1 MYRFLKLSRLTAD
14 QLENFL
20 KKKVLGRE
28 LGELLVYFMVIV
40 YAVVF
45 SYVTILKHDLFR
57 SYAWDFG
64 NYNQALWTT
73 LNGGKL
79 FYFTPE
85 LYIIPSGGFF
95 GLHVSPLLFLILP
108 LYAVWQTPETLFAL
122 QSFVI
127 ALGAVPLY
135 FFTKNS
141 LSNRLS
147 GLVFSAVY
155 LLYPPLHGAN
165 WFDFHLQA
173 FLPVFMFSALFYLKK
188 EKWLKHYFFLVL
200 ALAIAESV
208 SLVVFFVGLYT
219 LWIFRRN
226 VCAAIKQK
234 NLRDK
239 KVIIPFITMIMAVS
253 WFLAANQVK
262 STFFPVNPE
271 LSSFYEASDFW
282 RVLGV
287 QGDPITAPL
296 QIVLNPLR
304 AFEALTYDA
313 YLKLL
318 FIVFIF
324 GSLLFLPFRSSIVF
338 ITLAWLGPALLS
350 NHQSYYILG
359 IHYPLYIIPFAFM
372 AAVEGF
378 KKSVVKSKT
387 GTNMLRNLLIVMVV
401 FLLLASPISPLWIT
415 SQEVYVPHFSDYS
428 PLTATPHTAVLQRI
442 VSLVPSNASIVTQ
455 NNVFPHFSGR
465 IDAYV
470 LPLPHAM
477 AFSPEKMSLYVT
489 QLLNMSDFA
498 LVDTH
503 TDTYGA
509 SNLVFERVQALNFG
523 LFAEEDGVFLYKK
536 GYIDDPITTN

>member
-1 MYRFLKLSRLTAD
+1 MVA
-14 QLENFL
+14 
-20 KKKVLGRE
+20 
-28 LGELLVYFMVIV
+28 VYT
-40 YAVVF
+40 VVF
-45 SYVTILKHDLFR
+45 SYFSILKYNVFR

-85 LYIIPSGGFF
+85 LYIIPRGSFF
-95 GLHVSPLLFLILP
+95 GLHFSPLLFLILP
-108 LYAVWQTPETLFAL
+108 IYAVWQTPETLFAL
-122 QSFVI
+122 QSFVL
-127 ALGAVPLY
+127 ALGVVPLY

-147 GLVFSAVY
+147 ALVFSAAY

-173 FLPVFMFSALFYLKK
+173 FLPVFMFSALYYLKK
-188 EKWLKHYFFLVL
+188 EKWLKHYLFLIL

-208 SLVVFFVGLYT
+208 SVVVFFLGLYT
-219 LWIFRRN
+219 LLVYRRN
-226 VCAAIKQK
+226 VYAAIKK
-234 NLRDK
+234 KTLRDK
-239 KVIIPFITMIMAVS
+239 KVIIPFLTMAAAVL
-253 WFLAANQVK
+253 WLLAARQVK
-262 STFFPVNPE
+262 STFFPIDPE
-271 LSSFYEASDFW
+271 FSTFYEASDFW

-296 QIVLNPLR
+296 QLVLNPLR

-324 GSLLFLPFRSSIVF
+324 GSLLFLPFRSSITF

-350 NHQSYYILG
+350 NHQSYYVLG
-359 IHYPLYIIPFAFM
+359 IDYPLYIIPFAFM

-378 KKSVVKSKT
+378 RKSVALPKA
-387 GTNMLRNLLIVMVV
+387 GTNILRNLLIVMVV
-401 FLLLASPISPLWIT
+401 FSLLASPISPLWIT
-415 SQEVYVPHFSDYS
+415 AQEVYVPHFSDYS
-428 PLTATPHTAVLQRI
+428 PLIATQHTATLQKI

-455 NNVFPHFSGR
+455 NDIFPHFSSR
-465 IDAYV
+465 INAYV
-470 LPLPHAM
+470 LPLPHAV

-509 SNLVFERVQALNFG
+509 SNMVFERVQALNFG
-523 LFAEEDGVFLYKK
+523 LLAEKDGVFLYKK
-536 GYIDDPITTN
+536 GYDGDPII